1 MAREVGISN
10 IMLFPL
16 TKDAEGDDQLG
27 VQGTEYLGQSTLSLK
42 MNTQKENTTQTI
54 L

>member
-16 TKDAEGDDQLG
+16 TKDAEGDDPTWGPMQ
-27 VQGTEYLGQSTLSLK
+27 QYK
-42 MNTQKENTTQTI
+42 WNP
-54 L
+54 